1 MLKLEADTL
10 DAIDEPL
17 RALYEEKNGKYRL
30 KVEGVEDT
38 EGLKKKNSELMDELK
53 GFKRSQKEKEE
64 QAARE
69 REELLAKSGDVEAL
83 RKSYDEKLAKL
94 TGDYSTREQ
103 NYQQQLQKL
112 TVGQT
117 ATTLAAELAIPGS
130 APVLLPHI
138 QARLSMEIRDGV
150 PVTVVI
156 GQDGKPSALTIDDL
170 KSELSANPAF
180 APIIAAIKAAGGGAS
195 GSGNGGGA
203 AKKAVT
209 RSQFDQ
215 MSAVQRMEH
224 LKSGGT
230 ITS

>member
-1 MLKLEADTL
+1 MLKLEADNL

-17 RALYEEKNGKYRL
+17 RSLYEEKDGKFRL
-30 KVEGVEDT
+30 KVEGIPDA
-38 EGLKKKNSELMDELK
+38 EGLKKKNNELLDELK
-53 GFKRSQKEKEE
+53 GYKRAQKEKED
-64 QAARE
+64 ALAKE

-83 RKSYDEKLAKL
+83 RKSYDEKMTKI
-94 TGDYSTREQ
+94 TTDYSTREQ

-150 PVTVVI
+150 PVTVVL

-170 KSELSANPAF
+170 KSELTANQAF
-180 APIIAAIKAAGGGAS
+180 APIIAASKAAGGGAS

-215 MSAVQRMEH
+215 MNAVQRMEH

>member
-17 RALYEEKNGKYRL
+17 RSLYEEKNGKYRL

-83 RKSYDEKLAKL
+83 RKSYDEKMTKI
-94 TGDYSTREQ
+94 TTDYSTREQ

-180 APIIAAIKAAGGGAS
+180 APIIAASKAAGGGAS

-209 RSQFDQ
+209 RSQFDA
-215 MSAVQRMEH
+215 MNPAQRAEH
-224 LKSGGT
+224 IKSGGT
-230 ITS
+230 IT

>member
-1 MLKLEADTL
+1 MLKLEADNL

-83 RKSYDEKLAKL
+83 RKSYDEKMTKI
-94 TGDYSTREQ
+94 TTDYSTREQ

-180 APIIAAIKAAGGGAS
+180 APIIAASKAAGGGAS

-209 RSQFDQ
+209 RSQFDA
-215 MSAVQRMEH
+215 MNPAQRAEH
-224 LKSGGT
+224 IKSGGT
-230 ITS
+230 IT

>member
-1 MLKLEADTL
+1 MLKLEADNL

-17 RALYEEKNGKYRL
+17 RSLYEEKDGKFRL
-30 KVEGVEDT
+30 KVEGIPDAD
-38 EGLKKKNSELMDELK
+38 GLKKKNNELLDELK
-53 GFKRSQKEKEE
+53 GYKRAQKEKED
-64 QAARE
+64 ALAKE

-83 RKSYDEKLAKL
+83 RKSYDEKMTKI
-94 TGDYSTREQ
+94 TTDYSTREQ

-156 GQDGKPSALTIDDL
+156 GKDGKPSALTIDDL
-170 KSELSANPAF
+170 KSELAAEPAF
-180 APIIAAIKAAGGGAS
+180 APIIAASKAAGGGAS

-215 MSAVQRMEH
+215 MNAVQRMEH

>member
-1 MLKLEADTL
+1 MLKLEADNL

-17 RALYEEKNGKYRL
+17 RSLYEEKDGKFRL
-30 KVEGVEDT
+30 KVEGIPDA
-38 EGLKKKNSELMDELK
+38 EGLKKKNNELLDELK
-53 GFKRSQKEKEE
+53 GYKRAQKEKED
-64 QAARE
+64 ALAKE

-83 RKSYDEKLAKL
+83 RKSYDEKMTKI
-94 TGDYSTREQ
+94 TTDYSTREQ

-130 APVLLPHI
+130 AQVLLPHI

-150 PVTVVI
+150 PVTVVL

-170 KSELSANPAF
+170 KSELTANQAF
-180 APIIAAIKAAGGGAS
+180 APIIAASKAAGGGAS

-215 MSAVQRMEH
+215 MNAVQRMEH

>member
-1 MLKLEADTL
+1 MLKLEADNL

-17 RALYEEKNGKYRL
+17 RSLYEEKDGKFRL
-30 KVEGVEDT
+30 KVEGIPDAD
-38 EGLKKKNSELMDELK
+38 GLKKKNNELLDELK
-53 GFKRSQKEKEE
+53 GYKRAQKEKED
-64 QAARE
+64 ALAKE

-83 RKSYDEKLAKL
+83 RKSYDEKMTKIA
-94 TGDYSTREQ
+94 TDYSTREQ

-150 PVTVVI
+150 PVTVVL

-170 KSELSANPAF
+170 KSELTANQAF
-180 APIIAAIKAAGGGAS
+180 APIIAASKAAGGGAS

-215 MSAVQRMEH
+215 MNAIQRMEH